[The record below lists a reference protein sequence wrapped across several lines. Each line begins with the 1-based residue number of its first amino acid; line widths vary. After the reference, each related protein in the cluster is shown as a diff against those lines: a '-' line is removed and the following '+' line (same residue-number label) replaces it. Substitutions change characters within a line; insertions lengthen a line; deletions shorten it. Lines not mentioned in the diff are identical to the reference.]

1 MRLREL
7 RTQKGLSQPKLAEHI
22 GTVRSTICQYEKGTR
37 EPDIATIIKLA
48 DFFDVSVDY
57 LLGRDDKPQTALIE
71 RPLGEIAENFI
82 KEFKELLTDEYFLKF
97 SKAYKLSDEKT
108 RIIAVSYVLGYLQKA
123 GINVNSLF

>member
-48 DFFDVSVDY
+48 EFFNVSVDY
-57 LLGRDDKPQTALIE
+57 LLGVSNVPYGKKTTYNIELAPEAEDERKMLNLYRQVKQKGGYKTAIKFIE
-71 RPLGEIAENFI
+71 LLEVMI
-82 KEFKELLTDEYFLKF
+82 KEE
-97 SKAYKLSDEKT
+97 
-108 RIIAVSYVLGYLQKA
+108 I
-123 GINVNSLF
+123 